1 MGGSDKS
8 YKSSKSS
15 EDRRDWAKERG
26 PFRRP
31 ESPRRRSR
39 SPFRGNT
46 SKHHSYRPDKYRH
59 QRYDNDLRRQLQ
71 EPRTSRDHR
80 SPSPASQPAWKYK
93 GSINASHYDDQPSAD
108 QLASHQSNRRRGQS
122 VESVV
127 HLEPIRSGPQPASH
141 NRDGSDGRR
150 HSKEPN
156 GRDETPGNR
165 TSGAPRQPTAEPTAE
180 PPAEPPAAPE
190 RKREERNEYRPPG
203 EREGTSYEPTDPPPV
218 GRPQEK
224 VQPGVSMEQSS
235 RNQGAGTD
243 EYTATVG
250 ELAIIISAAIGG
262 LVTALRSTPTNLS
275 LDQVLREFHDKLKRV
290 RETRSPTRS
299 VSTPRSRSRSSSGSP
314 NTSRRSSVSRK
325 STKSTKN

>member
-1 MGGSDKS
+1 MGGSNKS

-39 SPFRGNT
+39 SPFRGNN

-93 GSINASHYDDQPSAD
+93 GSINASHFDDQPSAD

-165 TSGAPRQPTAEPTAE
+165 TSGAPRSPRQLQSENARSGMNTGHQEN
-180 PPAEPPAAPE
+180 E
-190 RKREERNEYRPPG
+190 R
-203 EREGTSYEPTDPPPV
+203 
-218 GRPQEK
+218 
-224 VQPGVSMEQSS
+224 
-235 RNQGAGTD
+235 
-243 EYTATVG
+243 
-250 ELAIIISAAIGG
+250 
-262 LVTALRSTPTNLS
+262 ALRTNQRTHRQS
-275 LDQVLREFHDKLKRV
+275 GDLR
-290 RETRSPTRS
+290 
-299 VSTPRSRSRSSSGSP
+299 
-314 NTSRRSSVSRK
+314 RRSSLGSAWNK
-325 STKSTKN
+325 ALGTKGPGPTSTPPQ